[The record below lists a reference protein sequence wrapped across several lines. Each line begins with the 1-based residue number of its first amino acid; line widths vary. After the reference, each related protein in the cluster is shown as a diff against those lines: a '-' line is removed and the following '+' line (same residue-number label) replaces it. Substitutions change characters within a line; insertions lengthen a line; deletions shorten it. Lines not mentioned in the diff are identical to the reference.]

1 MGDINSGNNGQ
12 KQPSKATSKPASV
25 TAHSLSGSD
34 VSRELG
40 ADSQDGLTIPGAKSR
55 LEKYGRNELDD
66 GTGVQPFKIL
76 VRQVANAMML
86 VRFPICFPQLRIV
99 ILTRLRC

>member
-1 MGDINSGNNGQ
+1 MGDINPSNNGQ
-12 KQPSKATSKPASV
+12 KQPSKATRKPASI
-25 TAHSLSGSD
+25 TAHSFSGND

-40 ADSQDGLTIPGAKSR
+40 ADPQDGLTLPEAKSR
-55 LEKYGRNELDD
+55 LEHYGRNELDD
-66 GTGVQPFKIL
+66 GPGVQPFKIL